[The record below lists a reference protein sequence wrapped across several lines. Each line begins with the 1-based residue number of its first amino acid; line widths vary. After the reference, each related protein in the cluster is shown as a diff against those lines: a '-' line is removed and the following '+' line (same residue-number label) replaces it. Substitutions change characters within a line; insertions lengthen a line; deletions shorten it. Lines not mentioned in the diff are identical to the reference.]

1 MEFRSL
7 IKTFVSIWYVPSI
20 LIEFLV
26 LCIKYKWNRNKNKQL
41 FQLDSRLY
49 ILGLYFVNEN
59 VWVIFFLCK
68 GSPCDKNWNKFNLM
82 AYNNFFS
89 NKKGQQKYYRG
100 TCLWWK
106 GHRWKEYTR
115 TFKKRREKYRITCW
129 RCWPKK
135 VNLLDFFPIFELCEA
150 KNTAD

>member
-1 MEFRSL
+1 MNFWCFALNIKEIKIKIKINNFFNLTLGCRYLYLWL
-7 IKTFVSIWYVPSI
+7 I
-20 LIEFLV
+20 
-26 LCIKYKWNRNKNKQL
+26 
-41 FQLDSRLY
+41 
-49 ILGLYFVNEN
+49 YFVNEN

-115 TFKKRREKYRITCW
+115 TFKKRREKYKITCW